1 MTAWPRS
8 ARVDVVA
15 STPAPLRVLSVIP
28 PTWLVGAAVGAILGI
43 VAGQAATRGSLPYY
57 LALIIV
63 AVPFA
68 GIIVGGLRR
77 LLLAALVLDIVL
89 RWDINL
95 FSHGLGPSP
104 EGLNVSLTTICIAGL
119 YAIWL
124 ADALSR
130 RTLAAG
136 PAVRASLIP
145 LLYILSTSLSL
156 VVAADKM
163 VGVFNVVLLV
173 QTFVVFFYIVT
184 NFRDW
189 SGFRFIMITLV
200 LAMFLESSAVILSYL
215 FGHDFAVAG
224 LKSYAYADSPES
236 GAIYRPGGTIGSPN
250 VAGSFLGLGLA
261 PILMMLKTPV
271 SYRLKIF
278 TAISFG
284 LGTVALVLTFS
295 RGGWLAFVT
304 SMLVV
309 LCASRMRHLF
319 RVRFLI
325 LAFTTVIIVILP
337 FRDLILARLN
347 ASGGTQS
354 RIPLMQIAWQM
365 IEANPLLGVG
375 VNNFFFALP
384 NYAGPEFSGDWLAI
398 VHNQFLL
405 IWSESGFLAL
415 LTFVAFILTSIWH
428 GLRAVARAGEPLAL
442 LAVGLTASM
451 VGMVPNMFVERFVN
465 RPQIG
470 LLWLIA
476 ALLTAISLSPLATSR
491 KAVHDAVP

>member
-1 MTAWPRS
+1 M
-8 ARVDVVA
+8 
-15 STPAPLRVLSVIP
+15 
-28 PTWLVGAAVGAILGI
+28 
-43 VAGQAATRGSLPYY
+43 
-57 LALIIV
+57 
-63 AVPFA
+63 
-68 GIIVGGLRR
+68 
-77 LLLAALVLDIVL
+77 
-89 RWDINL
+89 
-95 FSHGLGPSP
+95 
-104 EGLNVSLTTICIAGL
+104 
-119 YAIWL
+119 
-124 ADALSR
+124 
-130 RTLAAG
+130 
-136 PAVRASLIP
+136 
-145 LLYILSTSLSL
+145 
-156 VVAADKM
+156 
-163 VGVFNVVLLV
+163 
-173 QTFVVFFYIVT
+173 
-184 NFRDW
+184 
-189 SGFRFIMITLV
+189 
-200 LAMFLESSAVILSYL
+200 
-215 FGHDFAVAG
+215 
-224 LKSYAYADSPES
+224 
-236 GAIYRPGGTIGSPN
+236 
-250 VAGSFLGLGLA
+250 AGSFLGLGLA

-278 TAISFG
+278 TAVSFG

-325 LAFTTVIIVILP
+325 LAFTTVLIVILP

-428 GLRAVARAGEPLAL
+428 GLRAVARAREPLAL